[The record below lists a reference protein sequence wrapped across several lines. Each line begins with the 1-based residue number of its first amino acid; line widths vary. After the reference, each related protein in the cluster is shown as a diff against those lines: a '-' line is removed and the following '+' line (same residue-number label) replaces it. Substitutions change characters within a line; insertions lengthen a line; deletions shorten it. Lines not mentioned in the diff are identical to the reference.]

1 MVNVKELSEHVFF
14 NVMKLKRGTHADMV
28 PIHKNKLITLWGPKI
43 QHKCAI
49 RPNQCQTQRITKTQK

>member
-1 MVNVKELSEHVFF
+1 MVNVKELLEHVFF

-43 QHKCAI
+43 QHKCVKFDLI
-49 RPNQCQTQRITKTQK
+49 NVKPKE